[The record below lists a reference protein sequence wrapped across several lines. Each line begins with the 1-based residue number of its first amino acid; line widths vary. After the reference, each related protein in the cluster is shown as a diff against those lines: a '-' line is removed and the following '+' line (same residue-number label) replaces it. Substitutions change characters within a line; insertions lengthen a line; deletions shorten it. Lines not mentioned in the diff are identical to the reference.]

1 MKKKTQKIQR
11 IKKCGWCKTCHQLR
25 GHAENIDVTIP
36 LIPTCD
42 QQNTVYYL
50 TCHMC
55 SKTYVGMTGQTV
67 KRRMK
72 HHREDKVDS
81 HAAMSQ
87 HRLKS
92 GCQPEFSVEVLENV
106 LTSSGLDVVC
116 QEDLWT
122 DYLHPRINQTNN
134 GNPTYNMAWEDAHI
148 FYELKELSQKY
159 DFTSEEFASS
169 KISWDPEA
177 GLL

>member
-1 MKKKTQKIQR
+1 M
-11 IKKCGWCKTCHQLR
+11 CHQLQD
-25 GHAENIDVTIP
+25 HDKNVDMTIP

-42 QQNTVYYL
+42 QQNVVYYL
-50 TCHMC
+50 TCHTC

-106 LTSSGLDVVC
+106 PTSSGLDVVC

-134 GNPTYNMAWEDAHI
+134 NNPTYNRAREDAHI
-148 FYELKELSQKY
+148 IYELKELSQKY

-169 KISWDPEA
+169 KISWDPKE
-177 GLL
+177 